1 MEILETFRIILLPY
15 KYPPA
20 TYQTQC
26 VVPLR
31 VKAQWQEEEGDI
43 FEQVSIRFHYLLLY
57 LLSTSH
63 PAPHHVKHVF
73 AYFPD
78 QEVYYLLF
86 TCNQS
91 SSCVSSSQPL

>member
-1 MEILETFRIILLPY
+1 MEILETLRIILLPY

-43 FEQVSIRFHYLLLY
+43 FEQVSIRFHLPRCV
-57 LLSTSH
+57 STSH